1 MSPQRCY
8 YQSSSFAR
16 RSAAASVLLFVSQL
30 GVLTN
35 GELIVSAPCPASL
48 PRLACFSHRR
58 APTSPHALQ
67 SVALPLAATVKY
79 ARTLLQMA
87 IEVEHSTIPLYL
99 TTQYSLVNQS
109 SYHAM
114 TLRSVVVEEMLHMVN
129 AANVLNA
136 IGGAPFIDKPSFIPT
151 YPLVVPL
158 INMTADVVWFTRQS
172 IEHYEILESTP
183 PSGYNA
189 SISAAYLQ
197 IISVLTALV
206 AQHGEGAVFTGNAS
220 YQVGA
225 STSYGQ
231 MAVEVTSL
239 ADARTAL
246 IGVAEQGGGCPVAG
260 HSWPKT
266 VNISAGPLGGGVSHA
281 ARYTELLIGRAYA
294 PNDEVGKPTGPSI
307 GPPPKSSMLR
317 RFTPNPTTEVQL
329 LPTYL

>member
-1 MSPQRCY
+1 
-8 YQSSSFAR
+8 
-16 RSAAASVLLFVSQL
+16 
-30 GVLTN
+30 
-35 GELIVSAPCPASL
+35 
-48 PRLACFSHRR
+48 
-58 APTSPHALQ
+58 
-67 SVALPLAATVKY
+67 
-79 ARTLLQMA
+79 MA

-158 INMTADVVWFTRQS
+158 INMTADVVWYTQQS

-231 MAVEVTSL
+231 MAVEVTGAMSGSSWNIPFTVIQL
-239 ADARTAL
+239 PRPSTPKSTAAKVCVEQLSVSCSPIGRKRASFARA
-246 IGVAEQGGGCPVAG
+246 V
-260 HSWPKT
+260 
-266 VNISAGPLGGGVSHA
+266 SAGAS
-281 ARYTELLIGRAYA
+281 
-294 PNDEVGKPTGPSI
+294 N
-307 GPPPKSSMLR
+307 
-317 RFTPNPTTEVQL
+317 
-329 LPTYL
+329 